1 MAAVSRTS
9 LTRAAGTREA
19 LIAAALKIFGRDGY
33 HAAGT
38 RVIAREAR
46 VNQALIAYHFGGKQ
60 GLYLATFEH
69 IATQVMSRQHAAV
82 ASIEAVLAL
91 PDDTADVGERQE
103 RYLPPLLRYIDGLAA
118 MLTTRESTAWAQLI
132 LREQQAPTAAFAKLY
147 DGFMGR
153 VMELLARLL
162 QRLHGTDADMRL
174 QVVTCVGQALV
185 FRAARAAVL
194 RLMGWKEIG
203 DAERAA
209 IQRQI
214 RENLI
219 APLTGPQR
227 IAAAPAARR
236 RPARQRRAL
245 APSRRVER

>member
-9 LTRAAGTREA
+9 PTRAAGTREA

-46 VNQALIAYHFGGKQ
+46 VNQALIAYHFGGKR

-69 IATQVMSRQHAAV
+69 IAAQVTARQRAAT
-82 ASIEAVLAL
+82 AAIEAILAL
-91 PDDTADVGERQE
+91 PDDAANSAMRRA
-103 RYLPPLLRYIDGLAA
+103 RYLPPLLQFIDGLAA

-132 LREQQAPTAAFAKLY
+132 LREQQSPTVAFAKLY
-147 DGFMGR
+147 DGFMGPLLD
-153 VMELLARLL
+153 LLARLL
-162 QRLHGTDADMRL
+162 QRLHGVDADMRL
-174 QVVTCVGQALV
+174 LAVTCVGQALV

-203 DAERAA
+203 GAERAA
-209 IQRQI
+209 IQKVI
-214 RENLI
+214 RDNLV
-219 APLTGPQR
+219 AQLARPPPG
-227 IAAAPAARR
+227 AAVTPAAHGRR
-236 RPARQRRAL
+236 KAL
-245 APSRRVER
+245 ARSRAVGR